1 MKILSRVICL
11 LFMAG
16 GFQLATMRSGCAS
29 QVVLSDPLTSW
40 PLNFGAQS
48 ANAML
53 KDGAVHIVEPGNTS
67 SWEIYSAFAFTDMD
81 ASITATTTN
90 TSASE
95 AGLIFW
101 STAESFYVFE
111 ISPANQTFS
120 LYKFTPAAST
130 QWLTIVPW
138 TKSPLVKTGAG
149 AANTLR
155 VVTKGNA
162 VSLSLNGG
170 VLGSLPLQAPAGG
183 GSVGFLGA
191 GSTGQPGDYAFSN
204 LSVSQ

>member
-1 MKILSRVICL
+1 MKIPSRMICL

-16 GFQLATMRSGCAS
+16 AFQLAAARSGFAS
-29 QVVLSDPLTSW
+29 QVVLSDPLTAW
-40 PLNFGAQS
+40 PLNFGSQT
-48 ANAML
+48 ANVML

-67 SWEIYSAFAFTDMD
+67 SWELYSAFSFTDMD
-81 ASITATTTN
+81 ASVTATTN
-90 TSASE
+90 NASASE

-101 STAESFYVFE
+101 STAESFYVYE
-111 ISPANQTFS
+111 ISPANQTFA
-120 LYKFTPAAST
+120 LFKFTPAAT
-130 QWLTIVPW
+130 DQWLTIVPW
-138 TKSPLVKTGAG
+138 TKSPLVKSGTG

-162 VSLSLNGG
+162 ASLFVNGG

-191 GSTGQPGDYAFSN
+191 GSTNQPADFAYAN